1 MIGYIYYEA
10 PEEEQNFSTLL
21 EFINASET
29 REEDEEFKNAV
40 DLLFEELEKEELC
53 KEKLLW
59 LMEKRR
65 KVVSILPFVSYGSAE
80 LMENECIRD
89 TKIRADQKMYEDKKE
104 HKERKCR

>member
-1 MIGYIYYEA
+1 MADG
-10 PEEEQNFSTLL
+10 
-21 EFINASET
+21 
-29 REEDEEFKNAV
+29 
-40 DLLFEELEKEELC
+40 
-53 KEKLLW
+53 
-59 LMEKRR
+59 KRR